1 MYIYYI
7 TYIRYIIFYILY
19 YIVYIILYIY
29 YIILCYVILYYI
41 ICLYII
47 YYVLYMIYI
56 YILYTYCIY
65 IHIIRYVS
73 LLENCAPR
81 DAQFAHPM
89 WSRVKHNLSR
99 LDLSCHHFLP
109 IWVPCANCKSRCARE
124 AAMQARSQGRLLT

>member
-1 MYIYYI
+1 MYIYFI

-19 YIVYIILYIY
+19 YIVYIILYILYYIMLY
-29 YIILCYVILYYI
+29 YIILYVYILFIMYYI
-41 ICLYII
+41 W
-47 YYVLYMIYI
+47 YI